1 MSNNQHKI
9 IMRISKFKLL
19 AVLGA
24 LLNVANSA
32 PAFSSENMEEVL
44 ARSMEFAAQTSGCAL
59 IDGYRCQKNKEE
71 DFLTAAGQSLM
82 LSGNFLKAWQ
92 VAFADFANQKDQ
104 TLEQLK
110 LKHYKIGFTESSD
123 YYVILFQ
130 GLLLPVIETH
140 EGKEV
145 VVGLLRSTYGRTTK
159 YWITKSDLRI
169 DSKLF
174 YK

>member
-9 IMRISKFKLL
+9 IMGISKFNLL
-19 AVLGA
+19 VVLGA
-24 LLNVANSA
+24 LLNVANAESA
-32 PAFSSENMEEVL
+32 SSSENMEEVL
-44 ARSMEFAAQTSGCAL
+44 VRSMEFAAQTSGCAL
-59 IDGYRCQKNKEE
+59 IDGYRCRNTKEE

-92 VAFADFANQKDQ
+92 AAFADFVNQKDQ

-110 LKHYKIGFTESSD
+110 LKHYKIGFTESTD
-123 YYVILFQ
+123 HYVILFQ
-130 GLLLPVIETH
+130 GLLLPVIETQ

-159 YWITKSDLRI
+159 YWIKKSDFRV